1 MRRKR
6 IASGPEGACRPKRSG
21 SMQPAR
27 RKLRGALWRAR
38 RDRVVLQKRR
48 RQWHARCGPKASER
62 VWSVRHA
69 GKRLGGGER
78 LVRPELLPK
87 QPLIRSRRPRQRDD
101 SNSAGRVLG
110 ALPQG
115 RPRIFP
121 LSRLSGGHVRLRR
134 RAALHGR
141 SERSLENRDE
151 FWTLDRPEELNGA
164 QENASNRRPHQYES
178 GPQQRSIPAQ
188 VSFLDFLHR

>member
-69 GKRLGGGER
+69 GKRLGVGER

-87 QPLIRSRRPRQRDD
+87 QPPSDPAGPASGTIRILRGGSWAPYPKDV
-101 SNSAGRVLG
+101 RVSFRYHVYPVG
-110 ALPQG
+110 MYAY
-115 RPRIFP
+115 
-121 LSRLSGGHVRLRR
+121 GGGLRCTGE
-134 RAALHGR
+134 ANVPWKIAT
-141 SERSLENRDE
+141 N
-151 FWTLDRPEELNGA
+151 
-164 QENASNRRPHQYES
+164 S
-178 GPQQRSIPAQ
+178 GP
-188 VSFLDFLHR
+188 